1 MNQQTDNQAD
11 ENVVVIEE
19 RDKKTLLYIVI
30 AGVLGLALGGLI
42 GSTLTAQKWQSTYL
56 TLEQQYQS
64 LSEDKQELA
73 IQVEQK
79 VAQVDNEVEQ
89 KLQQAIIDQQQ
100 QHKTQI
106 DNLQQQLKELEKVNL
121 SLEDQV
127 NEQKQQLTD
136 VNSQN
141 NRLNRQTDMQVT
153 MLERSRELF
162 QQELKVKQELEA
174 LEQERES
181 LVPKITKLKKECD
194 LFLEGTSWDAKS
206 DSCDKQ
212 DEASSRL
219 SQVEQMIRVHQLDL
233 KQINALSEQLG
244 L

>member
-1 MNQQTDNQAD
+1 MNQQTDNQDD

-19 RDKKTLLYIVI
+19 RDNKTLLYIVI
-30 AGVLGLALGGLI
+30 AGVLGLALGGLL

-56 TLEQQYQS
+56 TLEEQYQS
-64 LSEDKQELA
+64 LVKDKQQLVAE
-73 IQVEQK
+73 VEQK

-89 KLQQAIIDQQQ
+89 KLQQALIDQQQ
-100 QHKTQI
+100 KHKVEV
-106 DNLQQQLKELEKVNL
+106 DNLQQQLTELEKQNL
-121 SLEDQV
+121 SLDEKV
-127 NEQKQQLTD
+127 NQQKQQLTS

-141 NRLNRQTDMQVT
+141 TRLNRQADMQVT
-153 MLERSRELF
+153 LLERSRELF

-181 LVPKITKLKKECD
+181 LAPKINKLKKECD

-233 KQINALSEQLG
+233 KQIDALSQELG

>member
-1 MNQQTDNQAD
+1 MNQQTDNQDD

-19 RDKKTLLYIVI
+19 RDNKTLLYIVI
-30 AGVLGLALGGLI
+30 AGVLGLALGGLL

-56 TLEQQYQS
+56 TLEEQYQS
-64 LSEDKQELA
+64 LVKDKQQLVA
-73 IQVEQK
+73 KVEQK

-100 QHKTQI
+100 KHKVEV
-106 DNLQQQLKELEKVNL
+106 DNLQQQLTELEKENL
-121 SLEDQV
+121 SLDEQV
-127 NEQKQQLTD
+127 NQQKQQLTS

-141 NRLNRQTDMQVT
+141 TRLNRQADMQVT
-153 MLERSRELF
+153 LLERSRELF

-181 LVPKITKLKKECD
+181 LAPKITQLKKECD

-206 DSCDKQ
+206 DACDKQ

-233 KQINALSEQLG
+233 KQIDALSEELG